1 MEADSVSRR
10 KLMSIL
16 ALDAGTTG
24 VTALIVSDTGHITA
38 RGYKEFTQY
47 FPQSG
52 WVEHDPEEIWQA
64 CLAATEQALEQA
76 EVKIRCIGVTNQ
88 RETAV
93 VWDRVDLS
101 SPAKAIVWQDRRTS
115 IFKDELDQKNTDDWI
130 RIRTGLNIDPYF
142 TASKFLWWQRNL
154 PDVWAGVDSGKY
166 ALGTIDSYL
175 IARLTGGQS
184 HITDAS
190 NASRTQLM
198 ALGTCQ
204 WDDELLEVFGIP
216 KTALPEIT
224 SSWGELAKTSPA
236 HFLGLDAPITGNAGD
251 QQAALFG
258 QLAFNE
264 GESKATYGTGAFIL
278 ANTAEKVVESTHGL
292 LTTVAWQAPDG
303 KSTYALEGSV
313 FVAGAAVQWL
323 RDGLGI
329 IDKASAVEA
338 LARKTQGSEGVVFMS
353 SLTGL
358 GAPFWQPDIRGS
370 LFGITRGTTDAN
382 IAYATLEAIA
392 FQVKAV
398 LDAMELD
405 MGSPIPALN
414 VDGGAAAN
422 DLLLQIQSDLIGKD
436 VLRATN
442 LESTGLGAALLAGLG
457 VGIWNSMEEL
467 AELNPT
473 DKSFSPKI
481 DRKAS
486 YVHWLKALGA
496 TEWFHKN

>member
-1 MEADSVSRR
+1 
-10 KLMSIL
+10 MSIL

-24 VTALIVSDTGHITA
+24 VTALVVSDEGRITS
-38 RGYKEFTQY
+38 RGYKEFTQH
-47 FPQSG
+47 FPQPG
-52 WVEHDPEEIWQA
+52 WVEHDPEEIWAA
-64 CLAATEQALEQA
+64 CLEATGLALAKTE
-76 EVKIRCIGVTNQ
+76 EKIRCVGVTNQ

-93 VWDRVDLS
+93 IWDREDLS
-101 SPAKAIVWQDRRTS
+101 SPTRAIVWQDRRTS
-115 IFKDELDQKNTDDWI
+115 VFKDELDEKNTDDWI
-130 RIRTGLNIDPYF
+130 RLRTGLNIDPYF

-154 PDVWAGVDSGKY
+154 PDIWAGVEAGKY

-175 IARLTGGQS
+175 IARLTGGAS
-184 HITDAS
+184 HLTDAS

-198 ALGTCQ
+198 ALSTCN

-216 KTALPEIT
+216 KAALPEIT
-224 SSWGELAKTSPA
+224 ASWGHLATTSPT
-236 HFLGLDAPITGNAGD
+236 HFLGLEIPISGNAGD

-258 QLAFNE
+258 QLAFQK

-278 ANTAEKVVESTHGL
+278 ANTSDKAVESTHGL

-303 KSTYALEGSV
+303 KATYALEGSV

-329 IDKASAVEA
+329 IEKASEVEA
-338 LARKTQGSEGVVFMS
+338 LAEQVSGSDDVVFLPA
-353 SLTGL
+353 LTGL

-370 LFGITRGTTDAN
+370 LFGVTRGTTNAN

-405 MGSPIPALN
+405 MDSAIPNLN

-422 DLLLQIQSDLIGKD
+422 NLLLQIQSDLIGKE

-457 VGIWNSMEEL
+457 AGIWSSLEEL
-467 AELNPT
+467 TELNPT
-473 DKSFSPKI
+473 EARFAPKQ

-486 YVHWLKALGA
+486 YLQWLKALGA

>member
-1 MEADSVSRR
+1 
-10 KLMSIL
+10 MSIL

-24 VTALIVSDTGHITA
+24 VTALVVSDEGRITS
-38 RGYKEFTQY
+38 RGYKEFTQH

-52 WVEHDPEEIWQA
+52 WVEHDPEEIWAA
-64 CLAATEQALEQA
+64 CLAATQEALAGTKEK
-76 EVKIRCIGVTNQ
+76 VRCIGVTNQ

-93 VWDRVDLS
+93 IWDRQDLS
-101 SPAKAIVWQDRRTS
+101 SPTRAIVWQDRRTS
-115 IFKDELDQKNTDDWI
+115 VFKDELDQKNTDDWI
-130 RIRTGLNIDPYF
+130 RLRTGLNIDPYF
-142 TASKFLWWQRNL
+142 TASKFLWWERNL
-154 PDVWAGVDSGKY
+154 PEVWAGVEAGKY

-175 IARLTGGQS
+175 IARLSGGAS
-184 HITDAS
+184 HVTDAS

-198 ALGTCQ
+198 ALETCQ
-204 WDDELLEVFGIP
+204 WDEGLLQVFGIP
-216 KTALPEIT
+216 KKALPEIT
-224 SSWGELAKTSPA
+224 PSWGAIATTSPE
-236 HFLGLDAPITGNAGD
+236 HFLGLDVPITGNAGD

-258 QLAFNE
+258 QLAFQK

-278 ANTAEKVVESTHGL
+278 ANTAETIVESTHGL
-292 LTTVAWQAPDG
+292 LTTVAWQAPTG
-303 KSTYALEGSV
+303 QTTYALEGSV

-329 IDKASAVEA
+329 IEKSSDVEG
-338 LARKTQGSEGVVFMS
+338 LAKRVSGSDGVVFMPA
-353 SLTGL
+353 LTGL

-370 LFGITRGTTDAN
+370 LFGVTRGTSDAN

-405 MGSPIPALN
+405 MGTAIPALN

-422 DLLLQIQSDLIGKD
+422 DLLLQIQADLIGKD

-457 VGIWNSMEEL
+457 AGIWSSIEQL
-467 AELNPT
+467 TELNPT
-473 DKSFSPKI
+473 EASFAPSQ

-486 YVHWLKALGA
+486 YMTWLKALGA